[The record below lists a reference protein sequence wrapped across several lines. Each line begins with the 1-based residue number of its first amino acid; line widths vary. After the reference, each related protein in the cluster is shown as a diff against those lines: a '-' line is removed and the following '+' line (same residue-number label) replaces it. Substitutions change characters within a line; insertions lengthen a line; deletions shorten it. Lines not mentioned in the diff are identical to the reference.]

1 MLYLSF
7 FILYDIIILVA
18 RVASH
23 ISVEVVPG
31 CVSQW
36 HLSNLAG
43 AFFII
48 VKEVFLM
55 TVLYSYTPEE
65 VEKFKAQL
73 KQAEERA
80 AFFEKAWILEH
91 DEVNNLKQ
99 QLGIE

>member
-1 MLYLSF
+1 M
-7 FILYDIIILVA
+7 
-18 RVASH
+18 
-23 ISVEVVPG
+23 PG

-36 HLSNLAG
+36 HLSSLAG

-48 VKEVFLM
+48 EKEVFLV

-80 AFFEKAWILEH
+80 AFFEKAWMLEH
-91 DEVNNLKQ
+91 DELINLKQ
-99 QLGIE
+99 QLEIE